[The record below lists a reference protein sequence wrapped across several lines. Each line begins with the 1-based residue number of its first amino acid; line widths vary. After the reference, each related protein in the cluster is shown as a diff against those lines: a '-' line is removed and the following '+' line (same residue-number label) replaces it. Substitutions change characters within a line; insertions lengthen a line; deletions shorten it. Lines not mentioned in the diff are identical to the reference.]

1 MTSAFGVI
9 EISISISLQAHRK
22 FVEMLSDLVIAVKA
36 LVEIGFTVAVQVVEL
51 NELIPTGYEYLTI
64 DQFDTQGLE

>member
-51 NELIPTGYEYLTI
+51 N
-64 DQFDTQGLE
+64 